1 MTFVCLCDGE
11 KGYSDYRYDHVA
23 FLGFRYY
30 HSIEYTKLD
39 WLKASGYRNF
49 KIQTSG
55 LPRIN
60 FHVCKGKENERSF
73 HSHSALNKNTLIFF
87 SVSQFQL
94 SSEKN
99 FVCVGTTERRTTSY
113 ELHGSICFLNQS
125 LVMITHIFEAGFLYV
140 FLRPCKNILPRG
152 HTASNCV
159 SINRSDAFNSFHSI
173 LRTSKPKIVAAVNM
187 CSDMCLVDE
196 RYSMRTMHLL

>member
-1 MTFVCLCDGE
+1 MLLAWEAGSAAVEFVNRICVLALRLSPRDICLFVRWE

-60 FHVCKGKENERSF
+60 FLVCKETRAVF
-73 HSHSALNKNTLIFF
+73 T
-87 SVSQFQL
+87 VSQ
-94 SSEKN
+94 
-99 FVCVGTTERRTTSY
+99 
-113 ELHGSICFLNQS
+113 
-125 LVMITHIFEAGFLYV
+125 
-140 FLRPCKNILPRG
+140 
-152 HTASNCV
+152 
-159 SINRSDAFNSFHSI
+159 RSMKVRA
-173 LRTSKPKIVAAVNM
+173 
-187 CSDMCLVDE
+187 
-196 RYSMRTMHLL
+196 